1 MARFGTGINASLGA
15 INYAPYMQGAVA
27 GSQAIGQGIAG
38 LGQVAGASISN
49 YFKRK
54 EEEDRLNKD
63 VDALKTI
70 SNNPG
75 TKATFEQL
83 NIFKP
88 DGSFDDATAKAL
100 LRERGLAGTVTLAN
114 TLKELERQAKT
125 ETTNKKAIEYSS
137 LLEVGGGKLPSPY
150 SNDFV
155 NKSFTPEEKALGKD
169 IYVKQA
175 TAQANLDK
183 ARREL
188 IEGSAAPTPAMRDAD
203 AIIAGEIAAGML
215 PRDPVAIAGRRA
227 ELIGAGGRE
236 PGSAYD
242 NAGTYVLRRDQSNPI
257 TAVKNRK
264 TGQIGTINKEGKFE
278 ILDSATYM
286 PITTSDANVFL
297 EQNAFDK
304 LKTTVVDQ
312 ENEIN
317 ALNRLLKNTERV
329 SRSGIQRQLDSLSLK
344 AKTILGIPKDEIIP
358 QERALALTEAEQQQM
373 LGAIRTTV
381 LGPGVLTETDA
392 ERLFTSVGGD
402 ITSILTNVDLMQ
414 ELLRELLNSKINSYD
429 SNLDVYN
436 AQVAGRYGNSGY
448 KQRERV
454 KAFIP
459 EALMPKPPRKGV
471 TGVRDVTTQ

>member
-1 MARFGTGINASLGA
+1 MARIGENIQAGLGRVDYSPLAQGIIAGGQARAQGIASLGQAASTA
-15 INYAPYMQGAVA
+15 ITA
-27 GSQAIGQGIAG
+27 
-38 LGQVAGASISN
+38 

-54 EEEDRLNKD
+54 EEDQRINNEI
-63 VDALKTI
+63 ASLKSI
-70 SNNPG
+70 SQKPG
-75 TKATFEQL
+75 GKAILEPL
-83 NIFKP
+83 NIFKD

-100 LRERGLAGTVTLAN
+100 IRERGLAGVVTLGGA
-114 TLKELERQAKT
+114 LKDLERQAKV
-125 ETTNKKAIEYSS
+125 EATNKRAIDYSS
-137 LLEVGGGKLPSPY
+137 ILEVGGGSVPAPY
-150 SNDFV
+150 SNDFI
-155 NKSFTPEEKALGKD
+155 KKGFTPEERALGKD

-183 ARREL
+183 ARKEL

-203 AIIAGEIAAGML
+203 AIISGEIAAGML
-215 PRDPVAIAGRRA
+215 ARDPIAIAGRRA
-227 ELIGAGGRE
+227 ELIGSGGRE

-242 NAGTYVLRRDQSNPI
+242 NAGTYVLRKDQSNPI

-264 TGQIGTINKEGKFE
+264 TGQIGVINKEGKFE
-278 ILDSATYM
+278 VLDSATYM
-286 PITTSDANVFL
+286 PITTSDANVFFD
-297 EQNAFDK
+297 QNAFDK

-344 AKTILGIPKDEIIP
+344 AKTILGIPKDQIIP

-381 LGPGVLTETDA
+381 LGPGVLTEIDA
-392 ERLFTSVGGD
+392 QRLFKAVGGD

-414 ELLRELLNSKINSYD
+414 ELLSELLNSKINSYD

-454 KAFIP
+454 EAFIP
-459 EALMPKPPRKGV
+459 EALMPKPIGKGV
-471 TGVRDVTTQ
+471 TGVRDVTQ

>member
-1 MARFGTGINASLGA
+1 MARIGENIQAGLGRVDYSPLAQGIIAGGQARAQGIASLGQSAASA
-15 INYAPYMQGAVA
+15 ITA
-27 GSQAIGQGIAG
+27 
-38 LGQVAGASISN
+38 

-63 VDALKTI
+63 VNALKTI
-70 SNNPG
+70 SANPG

-114 TLKELERQAKT
+114 ALKDLERQAKT
-125 ETTNKKAIEYSS
+125 ETTNKRAIEYSS

-264 TGQIGTINKEGKFE
+264 TGQIGVINKEGKFE
-278 ILDSATYM
+278 VLDSATYM

-392 ERLFTSVGGD
+392 ERLFASVGGD

-414 ELLRELLNSKINSYD
+414 ELLSELLNSKINSYD

-459 EALMPKPPRKGV
+459 EALMPKQIGKGV
-471 TGVRDVTTQ
+471 IGVRDVNQ